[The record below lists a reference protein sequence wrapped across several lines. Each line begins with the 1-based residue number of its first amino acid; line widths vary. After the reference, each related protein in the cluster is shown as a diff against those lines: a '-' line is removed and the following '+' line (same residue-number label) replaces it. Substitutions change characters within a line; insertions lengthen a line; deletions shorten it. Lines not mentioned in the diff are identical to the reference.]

1 MTENEQGENMGHY
14 VETAVVSHETAL
26 RAIDLALEI
35 GARRGVR
42 VAATVV
48 DPSLALVAFARA
60 DGTMAHSTET
70 SRRKANTSASSRR
83 PSGWMQGE
91 FAVALPMATGH
102 LVTNIRGGVP
112 LAADGRHLGGLGIAG
127 GTPDEDAEIAA
138 AVLAELGLDA

>member
-1 MTENEQGENMGHY
+1 MTHY
-14 VETAVVSHETAL
+14 IESAVVSHETAL
-26 RAIDLALEI
+26 RAVTIAIEE

-48 DPSLALVAFARA
+48 DPALALVAFGRA

-83 PSGWMQGE
+83 ASGWMQGD
-91 FAVALPMATGH
+91 FAVALPMGTGQ
-102 LVTNIRGGVP
+102 LLTNIRGGVP
-112 LAADGRHLGGLGIAG
+112 LTADGRHIGGLGIAG
-127 GTPDEDAEIAA
+127 GTPDEDAEIAT

>member
-1 MTENEQGENMGHY
+1 MTHY
-14 VETAVVSHETAL
+14 IESAVVSHETAL
-26 RAIDLALEI
+26 RAITIAIEE

-48 DPSLALVAFARA
+48 DPALALVAFGRA

-83 PSGWMQGE
+83 ASGWMQGD
-91 FAVALPMATGH
+91 FAVALPMGTGQ
-102 LVTNIRGGVP
+102 LLTNIRGGVP
-112 LAADGRHLGGLGIAG
+112 LTADGRHIGGLGIAG
-127 GTPDEDAEIAA
+127 GTPDEDAEIAT